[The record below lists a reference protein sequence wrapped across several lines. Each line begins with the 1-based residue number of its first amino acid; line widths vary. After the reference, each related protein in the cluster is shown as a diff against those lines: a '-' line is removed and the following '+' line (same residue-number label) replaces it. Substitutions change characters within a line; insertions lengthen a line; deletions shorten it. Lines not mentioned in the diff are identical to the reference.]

1 MVDLDTER
9 GDLAGA
15 PLRAVPEIPASPT
28 FIGHAKHFDEK
39 VFSGI
44 KEARGELVGRWFAHL
59 SEKKRAEL
67 VALSPSIAW
76 NHAGQRVGRPH
87 PAVWA
92 EAGVVLAA
100 TSARARAIPAPIL
113 RCGPPRSSPVRSPR
127 SPAGSR
133 VQSSVVTRASLQRRR
148 SSALATVRTSPS
160 SEAQP
165 RHLAGVPGDRREPL
179 AVRQGHSCRGCRVR
193 LPAWGLAEGHALC
206 RATGA
211 GGP

>member
-15 PLRAVPEIPASPT
+15 PLRAVSEIPASPT

-148 SSALATVRTSPS
+148 SSALAKDADFAIVGSTTPPPGGRAGRSTRAPGSP
-160 SEAQP
+160 
-165 RHLAGVPGDRREPL
+165 PGAWLGRR
-179 AVRQGHSCRGCRVR
+179 RVR
-193 LPAWGLAEGHALC
+193 LPAWGLAGGHALC

-211 GGP
+211 RGP